1 MWTNVCRQHADEG
14 EVTDLAKKGNLNS
27 YMSTKVGNDEVKDNT
42 PQNPRSTWVL
52 RTQHNV
58 S

>member
-1 MWTNVCRQHADEG
+1 MWTNVCRQDADEG

-42 PQNPRSTWVL
+42 PQNPTWVL